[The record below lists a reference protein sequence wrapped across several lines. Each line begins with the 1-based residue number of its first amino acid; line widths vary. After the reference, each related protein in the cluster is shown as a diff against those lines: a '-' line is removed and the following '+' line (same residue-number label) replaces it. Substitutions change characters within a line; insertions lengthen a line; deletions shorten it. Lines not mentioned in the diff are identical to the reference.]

1 MNDAR
6 PWQLEMFDRTLKKK
20 MKVAGLAKHLG
31 DLRGKRCFMVS
42 CGDNNGALN
51 WKLRELGGEWT
62 WAEFEEGSIPQIE
75 ELLAEPVARVDRAT
89 CELPGRDGEFDRVVV
104 IDTHEH
110 LEDPVRLTKELARI
124 TKPDGKVVV
133 SVPNGD
139 ERMLAV
145 RIKNLVGMTKEKYGH
160 LVTGYNVPAMARI
173 LREAGLVPGPSSSY
187 SKFFTEMLELGIN
200 FVYVMFSSR
209 KGDVEVAEGTIAP
222 TTREQVRSVE
232 KQLRLYG
239 LVYPV
244 FRLVSALDAILW
256 WAKGYAILVEATPA
270 PQRSAR
276 SLDSTA
282 LSAAA
287 ASA

>member
-1 MNDAR
+1 
-6 PWQLEMFDRTLKKK
+6 MFDKTLKKK
-20 MKVAGLAKHLG
+20 MKIAGLAKHLG

-62 WAEFEEGSIPQIE
+62 WAEFEEGSIPPIE
-75 ELLAEPVARVDRAT
+75 ELLGEPVARVDRAT
-89 CELPGRDGEFDRVVV
+89 CRMPARDREFDRVVV

-110 LEDPVRLTKELARI
+110 LENPVLLTKELARI
-124 TKPDGKVVV
+124 TKPDGRIVV

-160 LVTGYNVPAMARI
+160 LVTGYDVPAMSRI

-200 FVYVMFSSR
+200 FVYVMFASK

-222 TTREQVRSVE
+222 TTKAQVRSVE

-239 LVYPV
+239 LVYPI
-244 FRLVSALDAILW
+244 FRLVSALDALLW
-256 WAKGYAILVEATPA
+256 WANGYAILVEATPA
-270 PQRSAR
+270 RQPAGRSA
-276 SLDSTA
+276 DSTA

-287 ASA
+287 ASS